1 MKVISVIPLK
11 KGAPAG
17 QLTYFT
23 SQNIPAGHVV
33 SVPFRNKK
41 ILALVVSA
49 AELERS
55 KSEVKKL
62 NFNLKKVA
70 EDKGPSIFLPEFL
83 ATTEETEKYFAL
95 NKNSVLA
102 ALIPNVLI
110 ENYDKL
116 TNLAP
121 SSLGRAGERLDNL
134 RSEKLLFQYPL
145 ADRISIY
152 KTMIREAFA
161 RGQSVF
167 LVVPTESD
175 ADLFAALLAKGIEK
189 FCFVLHSGI
198 SPKKNLK
205 AGQKIFLSEHPVL
218 ILATA
223 PFLSLP
229 RKDIGVVILERE
241 SSSAYRTLKKPYLD
255 LRVFAELYAAKIGV
269 KFILADD
276 LLRLET
282 IERQEKDQLHPLH
295 PLAWRIEFEGDIEI
309 AARTKTEDRK
319 FKIFGDASLKEIERA
334 LQKKEKVFIFSL
346 RKGLATMTVCKDCGN
361 SLSCE
366 DCASPL
372 VLYISNAGGKR
383 MFVCNRCERDWGA
396 DILCPNCGG
405 WNLVSLGIGTDT
417 VYEEIKKNFPLGRS
431 PTGEPKATFFKLDK
445 ESAKSASGA
454 KKIIKEFESEKGAVL
469 IGTEMVFF
477 YLKNRV
483 PLSVVASFDSL
494 WSIPNYKMGEK
505 IIQLA
510 SKIASITERKI
521 IIQTKNPEDPALQ
534 AIKSGNLLAFA
545 RAELADRAKLGYPPF
560 SRFIKITHWGNKE
573 ETAKARKFLKE
584 FLAEYSPEIFSGFV
598 ARLRGKYVTH
608 ALIRLEPKHWS
619 LPALTPG
626 SQINENLSQKLV
638 SLPSN
643 FEISVDPE
651 DLL

>member
-1 MKVISVIPLK
+1 VKVISVIPLK

-23 SQNIPAGHVV
+23 SQNIPAGHVI

-49 AELERS
+49 TELERS

-70 EDKGPSIFLPEFL
+70 EDKGPSFFLPEFL

-95 NKNSVLA
+95 NKNSALA

-116 TNLAP
+116 TNLTP
-121 SSLGRAGERLDNL
+121 SPFRRAGERLGNL

-167 LVVPTESD
+167 LVAPTESD
-175 ADLFAALLAKGIEK
+175 ANLFAALLAKGIEK

-205 AGQKIFLSEHPVL
+205 TGQKIFLSEHPVL

-223 PFLSLP
+223 SFLSLP

-255 LRVFAELYAAKIGV
+255 LRVFAELYAAKIGAKLV
-269 KFILADD
+269 LADD

-282 IERQEKDQLHPLH
+282 IERQERDQLHPLH
-295 PLAWRIEFEGDIEI
+295 PLAWRIEFEGDVEI
-309 AARTKTEDRK
+309 AARTKTEDKK
-319 FKIFGDASLKEIERA
+319 FKIFDDANLKEIEQA
-334 LQKKEKVFIFSL
+334 LQKKENVFIFSL
-346 RKGLATMTVCKDCGN
+346 RKGLATMTVCKDCGD

-372 VLYISNAGGKR
+372 VLYTSSAGGKR

-405 WNLVSLGIGTDT
+405 WNLVPLGIGTDT
-417 VYEEIKKNFPLGRS
+417 VCEEVKKNFPKTALY
-431 PTGEPKATFFKLDK
+431 KLDK

-510 SKIASITERKI
+510 LKIASATERKI

-560 SRFIKITHWGNKE
+560 SRFIKITHRGNKE
-573 ETAKARKFLKE
+573 ETAKARQFLKE

-598 ARLRGKYVTH
+598 TRLRGKYVTH

-619 LPALTPG
+619 LPALTLG
-626 SQINENLSQKLV
+626 SKIDETLSQKLA
-638 SLPSN
+638 SLPPN